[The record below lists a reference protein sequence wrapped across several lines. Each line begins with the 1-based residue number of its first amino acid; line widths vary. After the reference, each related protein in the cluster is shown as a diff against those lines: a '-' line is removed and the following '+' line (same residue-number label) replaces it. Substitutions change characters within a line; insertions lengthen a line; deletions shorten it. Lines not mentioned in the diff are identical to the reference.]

1 MKKEEKQV
9 KVKEKANQKLN
20 IIKMLY
26 VKMLFE
32 MFENSPLC
40 LSIKVFL
47 KKDNIKGCI
56 PFTQK

>member
-40 LSIKVFL
+40 LSQ
-47 KKDNIKGCI
+47 DNIKGCI